1 MKTGYRYFNKV
12 RISAVYL
19 AAIGILLGGCA
30 ATATGEQDSEGQ
42 QAQGGNQP
50 AQAANVNTAAS
61 IETPLVSANDSLL
74 AMLRYSRF
82 INGLSKD
89 QLADEFKRIND
100 AYFIRPNDRSGLKRA
115 MLLLKPGTDFHDL
128 NQAKQAFTDIMN
140 SNDDAVP
147 AFKEYAEFMLAII
160 DSQVAEHQRYNQLE
174 EQLRQE
180 IAKRNQAEEKLEA
193 LKSIEES
200 MIQRRSQ

>member
-12 RISAVYL
+12 NVVIVYL
-19 AAIGILLGGCA
+19 LLSGCGT
-30 ATATGEQDSEGQ
+30 TAMNAQSSDDSAGEQAEGQ
-42 QAQGGNQP
+42 ATDAQS
-50 AQAANVNTAAS
+50 ANTAAS

-82 INGLSKD
+82 INGLSKE
-89 QLADEFKRIND
+89 QLAEEYKRNND

-115 MLLLKPGTDFHDL
+115 MLLMKPGTKFYDI
-128 NQAKQAFTDIMN
+128 NEAKQLFTDIVN
-140 SNDDAVP
+140 SSDTSVP
-147 AFKEYAEFMLAII
+147 AFKEYAEFMLAIL
-160 DSQVAEHQRYNQLE
+160 DSQLKEYQRYNRLE
-174 EQLRQE
+174 EQLEQE
-180 IAKRNQAEEKLEA
+180 IKKRKQTEEKLEA